1 MSRKLLPAAA
11 LLVIVVVTVVAV
23 IVWINRLNAPPMFD
37 MTNVIFEE
45 DYQLTDTLDGD
56 AVVFG
61 TRITLD
67 AASIVNGDLSLVGET
82 VVISGVINGDLAI
95 AASDIQFSGAHI
107 NGDTVMMGNK
117 IVINGRFDGD
127 FSVTGESI
135 TIDPLSVFST
145 EPNVCEDISE
155 NLLEFVCQDETA
167 FTPLEALI
175 RLRREG
181 LALDSLNAIT
191 PAAVL
196 TIGALMTGIMAGI
209 ASLSVTIFPRQF
221 SRIEDAVRTTPRR
234 LFGVGLAVFGLG
246 IGLTLALIVLIAM
259 LPPLGFILI
268 PVYLAAGLALLAL
281 LISGWVTLALVIGER
296 VIGRAPRTSRS
307 SRGVPPM
314 LIAAVGSVILSAVLT
329 LLALLPFGSVITAIT
344 LAAVTSAGVGAAML
358 TRLGTRPLSRATFV
372 QG

>member
-1 MSRKLLPAAA
+1 MSRKSLPAAA
-11 LLVIVVVTVVAV
+11 LLVIVVVAAVAV
-23 IVWINRLNAPPMFD
+23 IVWINRLNAPPVID

-45 DYQLTDTLDGD
+45 DYQLTGTLDGD

-67 AASIVNGDLSLVGET
+67 ANSIVNGDLSLVGET

-95 AASDIQFSGAHI
+95 VASEIQFSGAHI
-107 NGDTVMMGNK
+107 SGDTVMMGNK
-117 IVINGRFDGD
+117 IAINGRFDGD

-135 TIDPLSVFST
+135 TIEPTSAFNADTNVCGDVLSDPLV
-145 EPNVCEDISE
+145 
-155 NLLEFVCQDETA
+155 FVCQDETVFA
-167 FTPLEALI
+167 PLEALI
-175 RLRREG
+175 RLRSDG
-181 LALDSLNAIT
+181 LSLDSAIT
-191 PAAVL
+191 PPAV
-196 TIGALMTGIMAGI
+196 IAVGALMTGIMAGI
-209 ASLSVTIFPRQF
+209 TSLSVAVFPRQF

-246 IGLTLALIVLIAM
+246 IGLTLALVVLIAM
-259 LPPLGFILI
+259 LPPVGFVLI
-268 PVYLAAGLALLAL
+268 PIYLAVGLGLLAL
-281 LISGWVTLALVIGER
+281 MISGWVTLALVIGER
-296 VIGRAPRTSRS
+296 VIGRAPHTSRS
-307 SRGVPPM
+307 HRGVPPM

-344 LAAVTSAGVGAAML
+344 LAGVTAAGVGGAML